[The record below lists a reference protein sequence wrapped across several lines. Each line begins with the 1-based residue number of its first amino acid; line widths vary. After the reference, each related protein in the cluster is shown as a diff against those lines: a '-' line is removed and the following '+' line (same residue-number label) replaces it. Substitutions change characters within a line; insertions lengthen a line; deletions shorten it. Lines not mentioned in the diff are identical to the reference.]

1 MRKMTTNIFNKKAL
15 FLITVGTLVFTL
27 FSFKAGVFYPFLG
40 STQRKTE
47 NLQNKP
53 PIFTYFDT
61 ARLSDSDSN
70 VKIFTSDVSNGLGVL
85 FVFTLNDTVIDSLLI
100 QNPNIGPPSYK
111 VIKGSTKDYL
121 VVTTIEESGTGYIK
135 EVDSWYRV
143 NQYFHNENKAVLSY
157 TSKLGFYGDENETEE
172 TLAKYVPSTL
182 TENSVDVEFTKK
194 KCEKLKNKCNTSVEK
209 KAFTFS
215 K

>member
-1 MRKMTTNIFNKKAL
+1 MNKKLPSNQTIMAIFIFA
-15 FLITVGTLVFTL
+15 FLLLVISDVTAKHPFFT
-27 FSFKAGVFYPFLG
+27 

-53 PIFTYFDT
+53 PILTYFDA
-61 ARLSDSDSN
+61 ARLSDLNSA
-70 VKIFTSDVSNGLGVL
+70 VKIFTSDVSGGLGVL
-85 FVFTLNDTVIDSLLI
+85 FVFTLNDTVIDSLLV
-100 QNPNIGPPSYK
+100 QNTNIGPPSYK

-143 NQYFHNENKAVLSY
+143 NQYFHNENKAILSY
-157 TSKLGFYGDENETEE
+157 TSKLGFYGDEKETEE
-172 TLAKYVPSTL
+172 TLANYIPSTL
-182 TENSVDVEFTKK
+182 TDSSVDVEFVTK
-194 KCEKLKNKCNTSVEK
+194 KCEKATSNCKTTTEK
-209 KAFTFS
+209 KYFTFA

>member
-1 MRKMTTNIFNKKAL
+1 MKQILPTRKVIMATVIFA
-15 FLITVGTLVFTL
+15 FLLLVISDVTAKHPFFT
-27 FSFKAGVFYPFLG
+27 

-53 PIFTYFDT
+53 PILTYFDT
-61 ARLSDSDSN
+61 ARLSDTSSS

-100 QNPNIGPPSYK
+100 QNLNIGPPSYK

-135 EVDSWYRV
+135 EIESWYRV
-143 NQYFHNENKAVLSY
+143 NQYFHTTNKAVLSY
-157 TSKLGFYGDENETEE
+157 TSKLGFYGDEKETEE

-182 TENSVDVEFTKK
+182 TENSVDVEFTKN
-194 KCEKLKNKCNTSVEK
+194 KCEKVTNKCQTSTEK
-209 KAFTFS
+209 KNFIFA

>member
-1 MRKMTTNIFNKKAL
+1 MKKFLPTRKVIMATVIFA
-15 FLITVGTLVFTL
+15 FLLLVISDVTAKHPFFT
-27 FSFKAGVFYPFLG
+27 

-53 PIFTYFDT
+53 PILTYFDT
-61 ARLSDSDSN
+61 ARLSDSSSA

-100 QNPNIGPPSYK
+100 QNPNISPPSYK
-111 VIKGSTKDYL
+111 IIKGSTKDYL

-135 EVDSWYRV
+135 EVDSWYSV
-143 NQYFHNENKAVLSY
+143 NQYFHNEKKALLSY
-157 TSKLGFYGDENETEE
+157 TSKLGFYGDEKETEE
-172 TLAKYVPSTL
+172 TLANYIPSTL
-182 TENSVDVEFTKK
+182 TENSVDIEFTKK
-194 KCEKLKNKCNTSVEK
+194 KCEKVTNKCKTSTEK
-209 KAFTFS
+209 KHFIFA

>member
-1 MRKMTTNIFNKKAL
+1 MKQVLPTRKVIMAAVIFA
-15 FLITVGTLVFTL
+15 FLLLVISDVTA
-27 FSFKAGVFYPFLG
+27 KHPFYT

-53 PIFTYFDT
+53 PILTYFDT
-61 ARLSDSDSN
+61 ARLSDSNSSI
-70 VKIFTSDVSNGLGVL
+70 KIFTSDVSNGLGVL
-85 FVFTLNDTVIDSLLI
+85 FVFTLNDRVIDSLLI
-100 QNPNIGPPSYK
+100 QNPNIGQPTYR

-143 NQYFHNENKAVLSY
+143 NQYFHTTNKVLLTY
-157 TSKLGFYGDENETEE
+157 TSKLGFYGDEKETEE
-172 TLAKYVPSTL
+172 TLANYIPSTL

-194 KCEKLKNKCNTSVEK
+194 KCEKATSKCKSSIEK
-209 KAFTFS
+209 KHFIFA

>member
-1 MRKMTTNIFNKKAL
+1 MITSIFNKKAL
-15 FLITVGTLVFTL
+15 FLITLGTLVFIL
-27 FSFKAGVFYPFLG
+27 FSYKAGVFYPFLS

-53 PIFTYFDT
+53 PLLTYFDT
-61 ARLSDSDSN
+61 ARLSDSNSA

-143 NQYFHNENKAVLSY
+143 NQYFHTTNKAVLSY
-157 TSKLGFYGDENETEE
+157 TSKLGFYGDEKVFEE
-172 TLAKYVPSTL
+172 TLANYILNTL
-182 TENSVDVEFTKK
+182 NENSVDVEFVTK
-194 KCEKLKNKCNTSVEK
+194 KCEKVTNKCKTSTEK
-209 KAFTFS
+209 RHLTFH
-215 K
+215 